1 MTTYLYGDE
10 HVRVYRETDGEE
22 GYIWREGSEIL
33 ILTTRGRRSGKA
45 GDRPLIFR
53 EIDGDYVIVAS
64 SGGTRDHPAWFRN
77 LQANP
82 DDVEIQVKADRFEVR
97 PRVAEG
103 AERERLW
110 AAMNEVWPHYAEYQE
125 RTDREIP
132 VVVLERA

>member
-1 MTTYLYGDE
+1 MTTTHPFGQE
-10 HVRVYRETDGEE
+10 HVRIHRESDGRE
-22 GYIWREGSEIL
+22 GYFWREGTEIL
-33 ILTTRGRRSGKA
+33 PLTTRGRFA
-45 GDRPLIFR
+45 
-53 EIDGDYVIVAS
+53 
-64 SGGTRDHPAWFRN
+64 
-77 LQANP
+77 
-82 DDVEIQVKADRFEVR
+82 VR

>member
-1 MTTYLYGDE
+1 MTTHLYGDE

-33 ILTTRGRRSGKA
+33 ILTTRGRRSGEA
-45 GDRPLIFR
+45 RDRPLIFR

-64 SGGTRDHPAWFRN
+64 NGGTPDHPAWFRN

-125 RTDREIP
+125 RTDRQIP